1 MFTSEK
7 ALLGEIANEL
17 SSCGCCSRCTMR
29 YLGDKDMH
37 TYRGNYKDMAEMVQ
51 DIRGKSS
58 VEQPDI
64 DKNGK
69 TVDTSETTNKC
80 DIDSQK
86 SVSNSTN
93 TPMETDDS
101 SNCKTDSAFEL
112 NGNGEDCDTADGSKS
127 NTQSHSSNTSSACV
141 ICLGILEQFAEEK
154 FLNKRAILL
163 HLKEKFRTVYGDKTD
178 MDIAPIKDVWKWR
191 NGPLLTDLLG
201 APFSPKSMF
210 DITMTFD
217 YTESNKECTF
227 LLSSS
232 CSEMFVKRKHD
243 RRFRKKLAQSLYTR
257 ANVGKALDKLSDD
270 EFRKSYQCPPLAP
283 KAAISCDIKCQN
295 ENVFVAG
302 RYNKYSRELSQTP
315 WLIDGVRRS
324 ESSVEELLCGPINKH
339 FRPDEQKFSSSG
351 REDVD
356 VRMLGNGRPFVL
368 ELINPR
374 CRNFSSEQMAKM
386 QQDINTST
394 EDIKCRDLQIVPKE
408 ETEVLKQGE
417 IDKVKWYRALCW
429 SEQPVSQQ
437 HLDTLNS
444 TKELKILQKTP
455 IRVLHRRP
463 LATRDKLIHSMSA
476 TRVDDTH
483 FSVDLS
489 TQAGTYI
496 KEFVHGDLG
505 RTRPNL
511 SIILGIDVDILDLDV
526 TAIELDWPKAV
537 DQDREQEL
545 QKPQTDT

>member
-1 MFTSEK
+1 MKVNMFTSEK

-112 NGNGEDCDTADGSKS
+112 NGNGEDCDTADGNEEDIDLEGFKYKEYMCSLMVPV
-127 NTQSHSSNTSSACV
+127 C
-141 ICLGILEQFAEEK
+141 IILRE
-154 FLNKRAILL
+154 RAILL
-163 HLKEKFRTVYGDKTD
+163 HLKEKF
-178 MDIAPIKDVWKWR
+178 
-191 NGPLLTDLLG
+191 
-201 APFSPKSMF
+201 S
-210 DITMTFD
+210 
-217 YTESNKECTF
+217 
-227 LLSSS
+227 LSSS

-526 TAIELDWPKAV
+526 TV
-537 DQDREQEL
+537 SL
-545 QKPQTDT
+545 QLSSGLILESKNVYSLRLLSF